1 MALNIK
7 IILAALLATI
17 VLALAAATAPTA
29 SAAGSPGVACNYLR
43 YGGNPTSQVHMAQY
57 FANPYF
63 GAYGYAWS
71 AAGTPPGFQ
80 VNTSGV
86 YADGRAWCRGHWSAY
101 DTNSGNGYQRP
112 LACQYLAI
120 TSAVNTGTFYRWEQC
135 YNT

>member
-17 VLALAAATAPTA
+17 VLAFAAATAPTA
-29 SAAGSPGVACNYLR
+29 SAAGSQAVACNYLR

-63 GAYGYAWS
+63 GAFQYHWS
-71 AAGTPPGFQ
+71 SVGTPPGFQ
-80 VNTSGV
+80 VNSSGN
-86 YADGRAWCRGHWSAY
+86 YTDGRAWCRGHWTALS
-101 DTNSGNGYQRP
+101 NNGSKRP
-112 LACQYLAI
+112 LVCQYLAI

-135 YNT
+135 YSI